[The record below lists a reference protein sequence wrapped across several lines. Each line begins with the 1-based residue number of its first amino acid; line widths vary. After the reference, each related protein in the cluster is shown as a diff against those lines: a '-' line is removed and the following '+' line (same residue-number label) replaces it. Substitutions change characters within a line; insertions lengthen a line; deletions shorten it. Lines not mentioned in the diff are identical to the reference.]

1 MTPAEYGAA
10 LAAFLPPI
18 TEEQVEQFARL
29 LATIK
34 TEDAAA

>member
-1 MTPAEYGAA
+1 MTPTEYGEA
-10 LAAFLPPI
+10 LADLLPPI

-29 LATIK
+29 LATIE